1 MGRKSGHFK
10 RWRRWIL
17 LAVLLSGL
25 LAAYDAWHTH
35 REHSQ
40 DKVILAAA
48 ARYGVD
54 AALIKAVVWRESS
67 FDAKAVGRAGEVG
80 LMQLTEDA
88 AREWADAERLPMF
101 VPSQLFD
108 PAKNTLAGAWYLRKC
123 LRRYAA
129 DDDPLPYAL
138 AEYNAGRA
146 NVLKWLGGAAATNS
160 IAFVEQIGF
169 PSTKAYVRAVIRRH
183 AHYRLTFPPREE

>member
-1 MGRKSGHFK
+1 
-10 RWRRWIL
+10 
-17 LAVLLSGL
+17 
-25 LAAYDAWHTH
+25 
-35 REHSQ
+35 
-40 DKVILAAA
+40 
-48 ARYGVD
+48 
-54 AALIKAVVWRESS
+54 
-67 FDAKAVGRAGEVG
+67 
-80 LMQLTEDA
+80 MQLTEDA